1 VSSNRTTIIIAH
13 RLATVRDADRILVM
27 KDGQVI
33 QDGQHEGLLK
43 SEGLYA
49 ELIQA
54 QQFDKKQEPSA
65 APSIVS
71 SAQSSHKGDDHS
83 TTSTEN
89 TVFEPSLAQPNKSK
103 KSAGQLIGRCLS
115 MSRSEIP
122 AIVVGLL
129 SSIASGGVIIG
140 EARLYSALDV
150 N

>member
-54 QQFDKKQEPSA
+54 QQFDKRQEPSA
-65 APSIVS
+65 APSIMS
-71 SAQSSHKGDDHS
+71 SAQSSHKGDDWLS
-83 TTSTEN
+83 PISQRR
-89 TVFEPSLAQPNKSK
+89 VQASSL
-103 KSAGQLIGRCLS
+103 
-115 MSRSEIP
+115 E
-122 AIVVGLL
+122 
-129 SSIASGGVIIG
+129 
-140 EARLYSALDV
+140 DV
-150 N
+150 CQ